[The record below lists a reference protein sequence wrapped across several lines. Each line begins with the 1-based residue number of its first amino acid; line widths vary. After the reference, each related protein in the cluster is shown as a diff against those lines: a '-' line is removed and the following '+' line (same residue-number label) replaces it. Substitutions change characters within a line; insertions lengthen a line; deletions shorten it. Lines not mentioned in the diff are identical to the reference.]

1 MQFSCN
7 VKEMR
12 YSDQKEEQIW
22 IGAIPKRGLDHMGLI
37 YASLNHLVFR
47 LAVPAAVDIPPCICQ
62 TGLPRKLVLRVAKAL
77 VTL

>member
-1 MQFSCN
+1 
-7 VKEMR
+7 
-12 YSDQKEEQIW
+12 
-22 IGAIPKRGLDHMGLI
+22 MGLI

-47 LAVPAAVDIPPCICQ
+47 LAMPAAVDVPPCICQ